1 MLQIGFSCWLHLL
14 LCSVWV
20 LAQYLHC
27 AEDKMTTGKDTQ
39 RTGPKAPRPRNT
51 HRLHDAE
58 ASARETQKRE
68 VVLFFLTK
76 QLNNCQYFL

>member
-1 MLQIGFSCWLHLL
+1 MLQMVFSCWLLLL

-27 AEDKMTTGKDTQ
+27 TEDKMTTGKDTR

-68 VVLFFLTK
+68 VVVL
-76 QLNNCQYFL
+76 